1 MLDVG
6 ELIRSI
12 IWGLMQMILNIIDI
26 LWEAAKMIC
35 GLDFS
40 NNGFDWIWNWFVY
53 IELFLVLFIV
63 FRLLKIVFK
72 AFTDDEYMSKLDPG
86 KMIVKMAV
94 TVVIMSAVP
103 FCYETDYWFG

>member
-40 NNGFDWIWNWFVY
+40 NIGFDDVCYGFVY
-53 IELFLVLFIV
+53 I
-63 FRLLKIVFK
+63 
-72 AFTDDEYMSKLDPG
+72 
-86 KMIVKMAV
+86 
-94 TVVIMSAVP
+94 
-103 FCYETDYWFG
+103 

>member
-26 LWEAAKMIC
+26 LWEAAKTIC

-53 IELFLVLFIV
+53 IELFLVL
-63 FRLLKIVFK
+63 LLFSG
-72 AFTDDEYMSKLDPG
+72 F
-86 KMIVKMAV
+86 
-94 TVVIMSAVP
+94 
-103 FCYETDYWFG
+103 